1 MCQEVLSHT
10 LDVLGVPVPL
20 PKPATV
26 SGTELSTVS
35 DVAVYDPVSTSHTD
49 INTLF
54 DVSGA
59 LATETSN
66 SLLDMLGIDA
76 EYSEKH
82 AFDQYY
88 KCLPV
93 SMCSSVMDVR
103 QIMCDVEV
111 SGAVHP
117 VAVFVLVQNNQVSLL
132 DVKSQLEIIIED
144 TVAEEITFS
153 IQGLPVSCSEIDVKH
168 IPSVK
173 VNAKLTS
180 IFVASTLES
189 STPTKPNQLGTIQPS
204 VPPGPVIPPRPSAK
218 AVEAAL
224 RDTQGTHTRAVTK
237 QSQSKTNSKHGH
249 KIAVLFT
256 YSEVFLDYYRSS
268 KSFSTAAKQ
277 AQKTLSDIGAP
288 AGPEMYQFAVSV
300 TAIDNWL
307 MLKLGSD
314 YQGLRSVVQEKY
326 HVDSVMGII
335 NKGLKK
341 LNPDSTVVGG
351 INTVF
356 TVSQSGER
364 KLLAES
370 VKTPYR

>member
-1 MCQEVLSHT
+1 
-10 LDVLGVPVPL
+10 
-20 PKPATV
+20 
-26 SGTELSTVS
+26 
-35 DVAVYDPVSTSHTD
+35 
-49 INTLF
+49 
-54 DVSGA
+54 
-59 LATETSN
+59 
-66 SLLDMLGIDA
+66 MLGIDA

-82 AFDQYY
+82 TFDQYY

-111 SGAVHP
+111 GGAVHP
-117 VAVFVLVQNNQVSLL
+117 VAVFVLVQNN
-132 DVKSQLEIIIED
+132 
-144 TVAEEITFS
+144 
-153 IQGLPVSCSEIDVKH
+153 QGLPVSCSEIDVKH

-224 RDTQGTHTRAVTK
+224 RDTQCTHTRAVTK